1 MATDLNRVLLIGRLT
16 RDPELKQTGAGT
28 SYCRFGIANNRNY
41 TQNGERKEEVSFFNC
56 VAWGR
61 QAEVINQYC
70 RKGKQVAIEGR
81 LKQSSWDGQDGKKQ
95 SSVDVVVE
103 SLQMLGAAGGGDG
116 GGSSGGYS
124 PQASDASSGFGSSG
138 EPDFPVPVSD
148 SGMGRDD
155 FEDDVPF

>member
-1 MATDLNRVLLIGRLT
+1 VATDLNHVLLIGRLT
-16 RDPELKQTGAGT
+16 RDPELKQTGTGT

-81 LKQSSWDGQDGKKQ
+81 LKQNSWDGQDGKKQ

-103 SLQMLGAAGGGDG
+103 SLQMLGSTGGGDG
-116 GGSSGGYS
+116 GSGSYS
-124 PQASDASSGFGSSG
+124 PQTNDASANFGSSSLG

-148 SGMGRDD
+148 AGMGRDD